1 MNVGFSM
8 VGVRDKQENNVAAG
22 YPFDTMGISIDHSTD
37 GLCIFT
43 NLEHFSAGIP
53 KIDCHIPRDSI
64 ADLANLEIIAE
75 AVVLIRKLKFLG
87 GYRQPATSLP
97 IPFYMAFLL

>member
-1 MNVGFSM
+1 MYIGSSVAQ
-8 VGVRDKQENNVAAG
+8 VRDEPENNVAAG
-22 YPFDTMGISIDHSTD
+22 YPFDTMDISIDHSTD

-53 KIDCHIPRDSI
+53 KIDCSIPCDSI

-75 AVVLIRKLKFLG
+75 AVVLVRKLKFLG
-87 GYRQPATSLP
+87 VSRQSAMSLS
-97 IPFYMAFLL
+97 IPFYVAFLL